1 MKNENEKE
9 TSFFN
14 KKEKTTPAK
23 ISAKAPQKAAEKPKV
38 KKELTQQEKNLER
51 AKKCF
56 DQTIPKIV

>member
-51 AKKCF
+51 AKKL
-56 DQTIPKIV
+56 DR